1 MQFEQS
7 DAGSSVE
14 RLSEPMHIKYLI
26 ETVNISTLGQDDIE
40 DVRMILQMHLAR
52 VNKVIEVIHEQVQQ
66 QRDDNNR
73 FMMGL

>member
-1 MQFEQS
+1 
-7 DAGSSVE
+7 
-14 RLSEPMHIKYLI
+14 MHIKYLI